1 MLGKLVEDIMGIL
14 EVERQELRCEPVD
27 LAQLIRTSLADFEPA
42 AVQAGLRLVAELEPD
57 VPDISGDLI
66 ALRRVLDNLVG
77 NALKFTPAGG
87 CVTVR
92 LSRDRSMVKLQVADT
107 GIGVPSDQL
116 DRIFERFY
124 QVDGSMTRKYG
135 GVGLGLALVKSIIEA
150 HGGQVTAASQ
160 VGVGTTFTVL
170 LPTTSRE

>member
-1 MLGKLVEDIMGIL
+1 LVEDIMGIL
-14 EVERQELRCEPVD
+14 EVERQELRHEPVD
-27 LAQLIRTSLADFEPA
+27 LAQLVRMSLADFQPA
-42 AVQAGLRLVAELEPD
+42 AAQAGLSLAAELEPD
-57 VPDISGDLI
+57 VPGLSGDLM

-87 CVTVR
+87 WVTIR
-92 LSRDRSMVKLQVADT
+92 LSRSKEKVKLEVADT
-107 GIGVPSDQL
+107 GIGIPSDQL

-150 HGGQVTAASQ
+150 HGGQVTATSQ